1 MIKFFAESKPN
12 PRGDQ
17 PQQEEC
23 EPKAPLTKVGPP
35 AGEEHAYKNDMIK
48 VRLEEGGEAGL

>member
-48 VRLEEGGEAGL
+48 VR